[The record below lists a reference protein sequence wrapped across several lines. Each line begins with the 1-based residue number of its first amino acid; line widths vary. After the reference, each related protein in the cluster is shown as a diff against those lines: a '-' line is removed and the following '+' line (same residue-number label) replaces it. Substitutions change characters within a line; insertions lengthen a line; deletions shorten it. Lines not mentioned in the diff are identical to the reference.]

1 MYAVLIL
8 FGEPTDR
15 ARFARHVEDTHRPLL
30 DGLPGAE
37 AVDLKWVAGRLAGEM
52 AVHLVIE
59 VSYASEAALQESLNS
74 PAGQDMARD
83 YANFASGGVTIL
95 ASVG

>member
-1 MYAVLIL
+1 MYSVLIL
-8 FGEPTDR
+8 FGEPAD
-15 ARFARHVEDTHRPLL
+15 AAAFARHVEETHRPLL
-30 DGLPGAE
+30 DGLPGAD
-37 AVDLKWVAGRLAGEM
+37 AVTLKWVAGRLAGEM

-59 VSYASEAALQESLNS
+59 IGYASEAALQESLNS
-74 PAGQDMARD
+74 PAGQAMARD

>member
-8 FGEPTDR
+8 FGEPVDP
-15 ARFARHVEDTHRPLL
+15 AAIARHVEETHRPLL

-37 AVDLKWVAGRLAGEM
+37 AVGMKWVAGRLAGEL
-52 AVHLVIE
+52 ALHLVIE
-59 VSYASEAALQESLNS
+59 IGFATEAALQDSLNS
-74 PAGQDMARD
+74 PAGQAMARD
-83 YANFASGGVTIL
+83 YPNFASGGVTIL